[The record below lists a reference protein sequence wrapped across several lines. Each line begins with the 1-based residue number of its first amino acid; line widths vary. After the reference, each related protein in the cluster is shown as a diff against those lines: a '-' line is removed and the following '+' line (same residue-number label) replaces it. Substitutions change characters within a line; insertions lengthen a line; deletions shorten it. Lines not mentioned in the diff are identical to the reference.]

1 MAERRGEPL
10 ETPEELGRR
19 VAELYRELSYPSA
32 AKFRAALR
40 KRGITVSADFV
51 KELVA
56 DQSVRQLTAPAPRF
70 TGHVTARTVDQRW
83 MGDLIDFTAKTSSKY
98 GLKYIM
104 ILQDVFSRFVWAVAL
119 ENKTE
124 TPSQFERIIEQTGKQ
139 PEELSTDK
147 GSEWTSAAFQKSLND
162 RGVRHR
168 MKAAPQDLAT
178 LDRAIGTLRAVLSR
192 RTAEGNTA
200 WWQELDAA
208 VKSMNES
215 EHPALFEH
223 EPREIHKRRTR
234 FKDVRFDIRYKNAEM
249 AAENQEAA
257 EERGIRLQ
265 AQMAF
270 RTLLPPKTGFRRRA
284 GQQNWSEKIH
294 TVASVEGGRVVDTDG
309 TSFPMSTVVAV
320 PATSTSTAM
329 TSFAEGGSTKI
340 DGKRRTAMRP
350 WLQDMKD
357 EVGRAGSEGMELA
370 QLSKRMREKPG
381 FEQQLKDQRAKLVQI
396 LRLFPQSFVIEQA
409 RKSIKVKL
417 ASARVAEA
425 S

>member
-1 MAERRGEPL
+1 M
-10 ETPEELGRR
+10 
-19 VAELYRELSYPSA
+19 
-32 AKFRAALR
+32 
-40 KRGITVSADFV
+40 
-51 KELVA
+51 
-56 DQSVRQLTAPAPRF
+56 
-70 TGHVTARTVDQRW
+70 
-83 MGDLIDFTAKTSSKY
+83 
-98 GLKYIM
+98 IM
-104 ILQDVFSRFVWAVAL
+104 QDVFSRFIFARAL
-119 ENKTE
+119 QSKTE
-124 TPSQFERIIEQTGKQ
+124 VTAAFSRIVEETRKT
-139 PEELSTDK
+139 PEELSTDR

-162 RGVRHR
+162 RGIRHR

-215 EHPALFEH
+215 EHPALFQH

-257 EERGIRLQ
+257 EGRGIRLQ

-294 TVASVEGGRVVDTDG
+294 TVASIEGGRVVDTDG
-309 TSFPMSTVVAV
+309 TSFPTSTVMAV

-329 TSFAEGGSTKI
+329 TSFAEGGSKRVDDT
-340 DGKRRTAMRP
+340 RRTAMSP

-357 EVGRAGSEGMELA
+357 EVRRAGSEGMELA

-381 FEQQLKDQRAKLVQI
+381 FEQQLKDQRAKLAQI

-409 RKSIKVKL
+409 GRSTKVKL
-417 ASARVAEA
+417 A
-425 S
+425 